1 MKKLLTLCTALLL
14 GTALSAQPPQ
24 ETPGAEHKKLEHFVG
39 TWKMDAKLNPGLFGP
54 GGAMTGTE
62 TCRMHEGG
70 FHLVCDS
77 TGSGAMGNIK
87 SHMIMAWDR
96 QAKVYRYTSI
106 SNMADAEFAT
116 GTFKGNTWTF
126 KSEIDMGGKK
136 FSMQFTIV
144 ETTPTSHDMK
154 MDVSEDGGKT
164 WKTMMTGKST
174 KTK

>member
-1 MKKLLTLCTALLL
+1 
-14 GTALSAQPPQ
+14 
-24 ETPGAEHKKLEHFVG
+24 
-39 TWKMDAKLNPGLFGP
+39 
-54 GGAMTGTE
+54 MTGTE
-62 TCRMHEGG
+62 TCRMHDGG

-77 TGSGAMGNIK
+77 TGSGTMGNIK

-116 GTFKGNTWTF
+116 GTFKGNTWSF
-126 KSEIDMGGKK
+126 KTEFDMNGQK